1 MCTLP
6 TCWSRLSRTGVIGAG
21 GVRVGLILPILD
33 RCQSGQ
39 GLLAQL
45 ARIDPAPVMTDQ
57 HGEVSMAHLL
67 LEPID
72 WGSLLKHEGRVC
84 MPRLHERPIRNFG
97 LLDQPWPQRLRHP
110 VHVQYLPGSL
120 RKNELAPQ
128 FDPVSLLQQFLADA
142 REHLDVTDTCL
153 ALGRAFSSARQT
165 PSYLYAIPVNDDTR
179 PTQS

>member
-39 GLLAQL
+39 GLLAEL

-57 HGEVSMAHLL
+57 HGEVSMAHLP
-67 LEPID
+67 LEPVD

-84 MPRLHERPIRNFG
+84 MPRLHERPIWNFG

-110 VHVQYLPGSL
+110 VHVQCLP
-120 RKNELAPQ
+120 RPIRENEFAPQ
-128 FDPVSLLQQFLADA
+128 FHPVSFLQQFLAA
-142 REHLDVTDTCL
+142 AGQPLDVTETRL
-153 ALGRAFSSARQT
+153 PLPPPFSMARQT
-165 PSYLYAIPVNDDTR
+165 PSHHPPSPAHYAPA
-179 PTQS
+179 